1 MKYKIYTYVLVSD
14 AYGSFNNAVKDDL
27 IKEKNTA
34 RRKIVL
40 SKGQLQSRKTYLME
54 FFFITVCQ
62 QWVVKKKFRKRTFKV
77 KHVFASLSRKSR
89 TRAGGIWKLKHFL

>member
-1 MKYKIYTYVLVSD
+1 MKYKIYTSVLVSD

-54 FFFITVCQ
+54 FF
-62 QWVVKKKFRKRTFKV
+62 
-77 KHVFASLSRKSR
+77 L
-89 TRAGGIWKLKHFL
+89 

>member
-40 SKGQLQSRKTYLME
+40 SKEKNLFNGV
-54 FFFITVCQ
+54 FFITVCQ

>member
-40 SKGQLQSRKTYLME
+40 SKGQLQSRETYLME
-54 FFFITVCQ
+54 FFYN
-62 QWVVKKKFRKRTFKV
+62 
-77 KHVFASLSRKSR
+77 SLSTVGCEKK
-89 TRAGGIWKLKHFL
+89 IQEKNF

>member
-62 QWVVKKKFRKRTFKV
+62 HWIVKKNSGKE
-77 KHVFASLSRKSR
+77 LL
-89 TRAGGIWKLKHFL
+89 KLNMSSPVCQERVEPGQEGFGS

>member
-54 FFFITVCQ
+54 FF
-62 QWVVKKKFRKRTFKV
+62 
-77 KHVFASLSRKSR
+77 L
-89 TRAGGIWKLKHFL
+89 